1 MLIGLVLLYVLK
13 VINAPVWVFVIVWI
27 EIIMSALTVILKTI
41 DAELKRRKE
50 KLLKEILKDMNRRE

>member
-1 MLIGLVLLYVLK
+1 MLIGLVLLYILK

-27 EIIMSALTVILKTI
+27 EIILSALTVILKTI
-41 DAELKRRKE
+41 DTELKRRKE

>member
-13 VINAPVWVFVIVWI
+13 VINATVWVFVIVWI
-27 EIIMSALTVILKTI
+27 EIILSALTVILKTI
-41 DAELKRRKE
+41 DAELKRKKE

>member
-1 MLIGLVLLYVLK
+1 MLIGLVLLYILK

-27 EIIMSALTVILKTI
+27 EIILSALTVILKTI
-41 DAELKRRKE
+41 DAELKRKKE